1 MVVSHENIFLKFG
14 LLVNFPMEQARIFHV
29 LRRQAPPEIAPDR
42 QRNVRMQSY
51 QALLQQS
58 ATAKPGAALPDWR
71 PKRETEKVE
80 TVKAMGKTWWNK
92 FYEWLERN
100 VFFLDVSDSNV
111 GV

>member
-1 MVVSHENIFLKFG
+1 MSLMVLSHENIFLKFG
-14 LLVNFPMEQARIFHV
+14 LLLVNFPMEQARIFHV
-29 LRRQAPPEIAPDR
+29 LRRQAPPEMSPDR

-80 TVKAMGKTWWNK
+80 TVKAMGKTW
-92 FYEWLERN
+92 
-100 VFFLDVSDSNV
+100 
-111 GV
+111 